1 MALLYSMVARE
12 TTVLAEYTAVAG
24 NTDAIAR
31 KALKTLTSYLAG
43 LDCRLHF
50 LMDEYLIHV
59 LRIDAIVFL
68 CMTDG
73 TFPRMVAFAYLEDV
87 HKRFIE
93 KYGKVAHDAPPYLMT
108 DEFSSVLH
116 QQLEFYLSNPSTDT
130 LNRVAKD
137 SEIHTILEENI
148 GKLEQIEL
156 LEDTIT
162 TVKNGTLHFSEAK
175 SLETDMEKKCVLSA
189 KDGTLDNDTPDLC
202 VITIYGQLNVNPNP
216 SKDVQRLKHAT
227 TSTETGDNVPCD
239 SPSDDDWEAIADLPL
254 EKLLAP
260 QVPPKVVDLD
270 HTQNHEVKTPKRR
283 GRGTFSYK
291 KEELYSDQVSCGS
304 CPAEPPEV
312 NGVGSDDCKR
322 NRSPTFSRCDTG
334 HVLVLSGFSP
344 TTKTTDLEKLFE
356 DFKGRGF
363 VIRWVDDTIALVVFQ
378 TPLTALE
385 ALNSKKFPFNV
396 RVLNEDD
403 SLASLVPARDL
414 EPPRQRP
421 LTSAVTARRLI
432 AHGMGIKLPS
442 NMDSAEFRKQEEA
455 RKQRIIARQSLKEDA
470 WGDDD

>member
-189 KDGTLDNDTPDLC
+189 KDGTLDNDTP
-202 VITIYGQLNVNPNP
+202 
-216 SKDVQRLKHAT
+216 A